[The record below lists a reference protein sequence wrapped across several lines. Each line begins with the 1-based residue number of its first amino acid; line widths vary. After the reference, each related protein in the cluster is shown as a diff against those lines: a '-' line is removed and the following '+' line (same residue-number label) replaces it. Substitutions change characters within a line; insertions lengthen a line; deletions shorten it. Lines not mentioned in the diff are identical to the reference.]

1 MRGYIYLGASIFLLV
16 ILGYLIYNKKRPGI
30 YISQLSNITSIKIKS
45 INGDSLFE
53 INDEKNIKYFLS
65 TFIPSQKN
73 IPKGNE
79 NFKLSGYII
88 FMEANEVKFKIDID
102 YNYGYSCKI
111 KDTDYLEQ
119 FTYATHRYLMDIR

>member
-1 MRGYIYLGASIFLLV
+1 MRGYIYLGVSIFLLV

-53 INDEKNIKYFLS
+53 INDEKNI
-65 TFIPSQKN
+65 
-73 IPKGNE
+73 PKGNE

-111 KDTDYLEQ
+111 KDTYYLEQ